1 MADFASTAKNGGL
14 VPSWAHG
21 MSMPSA
27 AKGAV
32 VDVIAKFMNSN
43 MSSKDAV
50 AAIAK
55 AAATK

>member
-1 MADFASTAKNGGL
+1 
-14 VPSWAHG
+14 

-32 VDVIAKFMNSN
+32 VDVIAKFMNSS
-43 MSSKDAV
+43 MTSKDAV